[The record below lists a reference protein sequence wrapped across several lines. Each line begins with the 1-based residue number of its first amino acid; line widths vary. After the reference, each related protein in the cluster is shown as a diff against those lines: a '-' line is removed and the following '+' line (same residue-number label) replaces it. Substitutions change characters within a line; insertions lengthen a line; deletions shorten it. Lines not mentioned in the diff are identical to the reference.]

1 MIIMKKDIV
10 NVISKYENAFILHTD
25 KDIVFKVNELDKLVE
40 KVNWMEKY
48 DFPYVLYSV
57 NHNKLT
63 TVVMKGDVGR
73 PLYSICSKSGI
84 MKLVKDLDEAKSL
97 ACKKSTKSCAYTVYK
112 DGVAVVAYKNKKEM
126 PDYKDIFY
134 KEKDSGSVRIGVCGD
149 KVRIKFNEQKGYSR
163 GDGANVKTL
172 YTWHTTTWTFHP
184 DGKVYYYNGKIIRL
198 CSFEK
203 IEYQTLDEDERKVLL
218 EALFKI
224 NPAFQQVYELAEL
237 KMLPDFD
244 DLPFSNVQYYMAD
257 IVRLFSFPM
266 YQIKYDSYKK
276 EFAKRDRWLHT
287 VVLRGLV
294 EDNEIIARYAKKVKD
309 FPISKSF
316 RKIYLEDLD
325 KLDLVKFIVELGF
338 TNKDVIMKLV
348 ESKGLPYERLC
359 SETLPVLTKFI
370 GQVIKIKGET
380 GAERMIS
387 EEIKSC
393 SADIARIIDSYGL
406 PDDIV
411 EFVIKECSNLA
422 SIHDTL
428 DRYCRSGKYS
438 LNNKEIS
445 YSKGELKLNC
455 EYSDVRFELAKDSKD
470 LAIVGAKMGICVGGY
485 ANEAVS
491 KKCIIVKMIDNGK
504 YVGCIDIRDK
514 HILQIKAKFNNP
526 LEAKYKASFDKW
538 IKENHL
544 DADCPDYDRIG
555 MAWNSTH
562 AYNAIDPEQYER
574 HDGNR
579 IEIVKRK
586 TMKEEYANH
595 NPRILWVGEDEEDDP
610 LF

>member
-1 MIIMKKDIV
+1 MIIMEKDIT

-25 KDIVFKVNELDKLVE
+25 KDIVFKVDELDKLVE

-84 MKLVKDLDEAKSL
+84 MKLVKSLEEAKDM
-97 ACKKSTKSCAYTVYK
+97 ACKKSTKSCAYTVYEN
-112 DGVAVVAYKNKKEM
+112 GVAVVAYKNKKEM
-126 PDYKDIFY
+126 PNFTDVFY
-134 KEKDSGSVRIGVCGD
+134 KEKDGNSVRIGVCGE
-149 KVRIKFNEQKGYSR
+149 KVRIKFSEQKGYSR
-163 GDGANVKTL
+163 EDGANVKTL

-184 DGKVYYYNGKIIRL
+184 DGKVYYYNGKTIRL

-203 IEYQTLDEDERKVLL
+203 IGYQTLDEDEKKALL
-218 EALFKI
+218 DVLFKI
-224 NPAFQQVYELAEL
+224 NPAFEQVYNLHESNPFSE
-237 KMLPDFD
+237 FD
-244 DLPFSNVQYYMAD
+244 DFWSDVKYSMTD
-257 IVRLFSFPM
+257 IVRPFSFPT
-266 YQIKYDSYKK
+266 YCVKYDSYRK
-276 EFAKRDRWLHT
+276 EFCKRGHRLLKT
-287 VVLRGLV
+287 ICRGLM
-294 EDNEIIARYAKKVKD
+294 EDNEIIASYAKKVKD
-309 FPISKSF
+309 FPVSKSF
-316 RKIYLEDLD
+316 RKLYLKDLD
-325 KLDLVKFIVELGF
+325 VLERVRWIMELGF
-338 TNKDVIMKLV
+338 RNKDVIMKLV
-348 ESKGLPYERLC
+348 SLKELPDEKFDTFLLR
-359 SETLPVLTKFI
+359 TIAKFI
-370 GQVIKIKGET
+370 NQVIKIKGET

-387 EEIKSC
+387 EELKSC
-393 SADIARIIDSYGL
+393 SVDIARTIDCYGL
-406 PDDIV
+406 SDDIV
-411 EFVIKECSNLA
+411 EFVIKECPNLA

-428 DRYCRSGKYS
+428 VRYCSSGKYR
-438 LNNKEIS
+438 LNNKEIP
-445 YSKGELKLNC
+445 YSKGELKLNR

-485 ANEAVS
+485 ANEAAS
-491 KKCIIVKMIDNGK
+491 KKCIIVKMIDNDK

-514 HILQIKAKFNNP
+514 HIMQIKAKFNNP
-526 LEAKYKASFDKW
+526 LEAKYKASLDKW
-538 IKENHL
+538 VKENHL

-579 IEIVKRK
+579 IEIVKRR
-586 TMKEEYANH
+586 TMKEEYNNN
-595 NPRILWVGEDEEDDP
+595 NPRILWVGEDEEDDL

>member
-1 MIIMKKDIV
+1 MIVMKKDIV
-10 NVISKYENAFILHTD
+10 NVISKHENAFILHTD
-25 KDIVFKVNELDKLVE
+25 KDIVFKLDELDRLVE

-84 MKLVKDLDEAKSL
+84 MKLVNNLDEAKSL

-149 KVRIKFNEQKGYSR
+149 KVRIKFRDQNEYSR

-184 DGKVYYYNGKIIRL
+184 DGKVYYYNGKTIRL

-203 IEYQTLDEDERKVLL
+203 IGYQTLDEDEKKALL
-218 EALFKI
+218 DALFKI
-224 NPAFQQVYELAEL
+224 NPAFEKVYNLHESNPFSE
-237 KMLPDFD
+237 FD
-244 DLPFSNVQYYMAD
+244 DFWGGVKYSMED
-257 IVRLFSFPM
+257 IVRPFSFPT
-266 YQIKYDSYKK
+266 YCVKYDSYRK
-276 EFAKRDRWLHT
+276 EFCKRGHRL
-287 VVLRGLV
+287 LKAICRGLM
-294 EDNEIIARYAKKVKD
+294 EDNEIIASYAKKVKD
-309 FPISKSF
+309 FPVSKSF
-316 RKIYLEDLD
+316 RKLYLKDLD
-325 KLDLVKFIVELGF
+325 VLERVRWIMELGF
-338 TNKDVIMKLV
+338 RNKDVIMKLISLK
-348 ESKGLPYERLC
+348 ELPDEKFDTFLLR
-359 SETLPVLTKFI
+359 TIAKFI
-370 GQVIKIKGET
+370 NQVIRIKGET

-393 SADIARIIDSYGL
+393 SVDIARAIDGYGL
-406 PDDIV
+406 SDDIV
-411 EFVIKECSNLA
+411 EFVIKECPNLA

-428 DRYCRSGKYS
+428 VRYCSSGKYR
-438 LNNKEIS
+438 LNNKEIP

-485 ANEAVS
+485 ANEAAS
-491 KKCIIVKMIDNGK
+491 KKCIIVKMIDNDK

-514 HILQIKAKFNNP
+514 HVMQIKAKFNNP
-526 LEAKYKASFDKW
+526 LEAKYKASLDKW
-538 IKENHL
+538 VKENHL
-544 DADCPDYDRIG
+544 DSDCPDYDRIG

-586 TMKEEYANH
+586 TMKEEHANH
-595 NPRILWVGEDEEDDP
+595 NPRILWVGEDEEDDL